1 MTAATHT
8 PELQAIAAGDRA
20 AFARFLA
27 RAEAAVRR
35 RLSPFAPHVDT
46 EAVLQ
51 EAFLRAWQVAPSV
64 TDDGGGD
71 PLLRLTLTIAR
82 NLALDEARR
91 ARRVSPGEL
100 ETLERAAAEADG
112 VPAGDGTPDPLLRRL
127 IQACLALLPAQ
138 PRRALEARLA
148 AAGGKPDATLAGEL
162 GMKKNTFLQNF
173 GRARKLLADCLRSKG
188 HPVAPPEAT

>member
-1 MTAATHT
+1 MSAAPHT
-8 PELQAIAAGDRA
+8 LELQAIAAGDRA

-64 TDDGGGD
+64 KGDGGGD
-71 PLLRLTLTIAR
+71 PLLRLTLTLAR
-82 NLALDEARR
+82 NLALDETRR
-91 ARRVSPGEL
+91 SRRVSPGEL
-100 ETLERAAAEADG
+100 EALERAAAEADG
-112 VPAGDGTPDPLLRRL
+112 APAGDGAPDPLLRRL

-148 AAGGKPDATLAGEL
+148 AEGGRPDASLAEDL

-173 GRARKLLADCLRSKG
+173 GRARKLLAACLRAKG
-188 HPVAPPEAT
+188 HPVDAPEAT